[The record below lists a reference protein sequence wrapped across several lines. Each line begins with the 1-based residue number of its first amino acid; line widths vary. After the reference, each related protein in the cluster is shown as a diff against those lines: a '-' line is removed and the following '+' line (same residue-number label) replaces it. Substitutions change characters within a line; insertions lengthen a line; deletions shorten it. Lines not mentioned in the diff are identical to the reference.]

1 MTHHIRFIL
10 NRRWNEQVFSGSTFL
25 LFMFKVAS
33 HFFPFLCCCLM
44 AQFSPSLAK
53 TVEYDLYVR
62 NAPVNFTGVT
72 RPAMTINGSIPGPVL
87 YFTEGDTAV
96 IRVHNLMDTETSF
109 HWHGLLV
116 PNDQDGVPYLTSA
129 PVKPHTTHTYTFP
142 IIQNGTYWY
151 HSHSGLQEQSG
162 LYGAFVVRKRPGD
175 PARRPEDALPEYTL
189 VLSDWTNENPQE
201 VNRKL
206 HTGSDWFSIRKGSV
220 QSYWEALRAG
230 YLGTKLT
237 SEWKRMNA
245 MDVSDVYYERFL
257 LNGSPQAS
265 LPRLKGGD
273 RLRLRI
279 VNGASSTYF
288 WLRYAGGKS
297 AWWPA
302 TGRTSFPWT
311 WTA

>member
-44 AQFSPSLAK
+44 AQFSPSFAK

-151 HSHSGLQEQSG
+151 HSCL
-162 LYGAFVVRKRPGD
+162 LY
-175 PARRPEDALPEYTL
+175 
-189 VLSDWTNENPQE
+189 
-201 VNRKL
+201 
-206 HTGSDWFSIRKGSV
+206 
-220 QSYWEALRAG
+220 
-230 YLGTKLT
+230 T
-237 SEWKRMNA
+237 SP
-245 MDVSDVYYERFL
+245 
-257 LNGSPQAS
+257 SPRDCS
-265 LPRLKGGD
+265 
-273 RLRLRI
+273 
-279 VNGASSTYF
+279 
-288 WLRYAGGKS
+288 
-297 AWWPA
+297 
-302 TGRTSFPWT
+302 
-311 WTA
+311 